1 MAAQLVAYFV
11 FCILIVA
18 PPSGCADTAAELRT
32 QAQDAKTDAL
42 KAAQDAFNKG
52 DRDKAIELATKAVDL
67 DPKDARTRLFRGA
80 IYGSMNK
87 HIEAVADFDRC
98 VELDPKYAEAY
109 QQRGC
114 EQFKRSRFADSVAD
128 FDKYL
133 ELRPDAKAGH
143 WQRGISLYYAGKFK
157 EGCAQFEGYEK
168 VDTNDVEN
176 AVWHFLCVARNDGVE
191 KARAN
196 MLKIGKDRRVPMSQ
210 VYALY
215 HGDLKPA
222 DVLAAVDD
230 AQLKPQEQR
239 KALFYAHLYLG
250 LYWEVE
256 GDKKKALEH
265 LELAADKFRIEH
277 YMGDVAVVHR
287 DLLRAAK

>member
-1 MAAQLVAYFV
+1 MGGSWVAFIVFFLVMIMPVTAR
-11 FCILIVA
+11 
-18 PPSGCADTAAELRT
+18 ADTAADLRR
-32 QAQDAKTDAL
+32 QAQGAL
-42 KAAQDAFNKG
+42 DQG
-52 DRDKAIELATKAVDL
+52 DKDKAIELATRAVEL
-67 DPKDARTRLFRGA
+67 DPKDASSYLLRGA
-80 IYGSMNK
+80 IHGSMNK
-87 HIEAVADFDRC
+87 HVDAVADLDRC
-98 VELDPKYAEAY
+98 VELDPKFADAY
-109 QQRGC
+109 QLRGS
-114 EQFKRSRFADSVAD
+114 EQFKRSRFAESVAD

-133 ELRPDAKAGH
+133 ELRPGARAGH

-176 AVWHFLCVARNDGVE
+176 AVWHFLCAARNDGVE

-230 AQLKPQEQR
+230 ARLQPRDQR
-239 KALFYAHLYLG
+239 RALFYAHLYLG

-265 LELAADKFRIEH
+265 LELAADKYRIEH

>member
-1 MAAQLVAYFV
+1 MGGRLLAPIVFLTLMAAPVDG
-11 FCILIVA
+11 
-18 PPSGCADTAAELRT
+18 SADTAAELRR
-32 QAQDAKTDAL
+32 QAQDAFD
-42 KAAQDAFNKG
+42 KG
-52 DRDKAIELATKAVDL
+52 DRDRAIELATKAVEL
-67 DPKDARTRLFRGA
+67 DPKDLRSHFLRGA
-80 IYGSMNK
+80 IHESMNK
-87 HIEAVADFDRC
+87 HVDAVADFDRC

-109 QQRGC
+109 QHRGC

-133 ELRPDAKAGH
+133 ELRPEARAGH

-157 EGCAQFEGYEK
+157 EGRAQFEGYEK

-176 AVWHFLCVARNDGVE
+176 AVWHFLCAARCDGVE
-191 KARAN
+191 KARTS

-230 AQLKPQEQR
+230 AKLKPPEQR

-256 GDKKKALEH
+256 GEKKKALEH
-265 LELAADKFRIEH
+265 LELAADKYRIEH